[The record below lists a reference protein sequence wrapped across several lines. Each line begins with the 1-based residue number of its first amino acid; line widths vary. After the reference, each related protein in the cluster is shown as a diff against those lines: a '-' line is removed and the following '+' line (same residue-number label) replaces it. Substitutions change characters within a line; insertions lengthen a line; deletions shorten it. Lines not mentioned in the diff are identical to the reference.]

1 MGRVTAPWTSTG
13 ARPRGAQPPRLAW
26 ADTAR
31 GLALTLVVL
40 FHATD
45 YSIGYGFDAY
55 GVREVNDAV
64 RSLRMPLF
72 FAVSG
77 LFAGRWV
84 AGGWRPLLRGKVMFL
99 VWVFWLWEAV
109 TTLVRLYVG
118 WRRGTPAEVASEIL
132 LAPLIPR
139 TELWFLWTLAV
150 FFVVARAARRVP
162 VAAQLAVAGGVA
174 AAALAGWDVEVI
186 AWRSVAE
193 YLVFFLGGLH
203 LRTALL
209 HYAEGL
215 RWTTGLLS
223 VALWGIAVGLVRGL
237 ELEEVPGAYL
247 LCCVAGVPAGI
258 ALARGLATL
267 AARDVR
273 AADTVRRLGAR
284 TLPVYV
290 AHAALALIVVRAVD
304 LTVPTPPDPAGNL
317 LPVLAVPLVVWAG
330 LQVHDLLQRRGAWWM
345 YEPPGLERRVGG
357 RPVR

>member
-1 MGRVTAPWTSTG
+1 MTAPWTSTG
-13 ARPRGAQPPRLAW
+13 ARPREELPPRLAW

-45 YSIGYGFDAY
+45 YSIGFGFDAY

-99 VWVFWLWEAV
+99 VWVFWFWEAV
-109 TTLVRLYVG
+109 TTLVRLFVG
-118 WRRGTPAEVASEIL
+118 WRRGTPAEVTSEIL

-150 FFVVARAARRVP
+150 FFIVARAVRRVP
-162 VAAQLAVAGGVA
+162 VAAQIAVAGGLA
-174 AAALAGWDVEVI
+174 AVALAGWDAEVI
-186 AWRSVAE
+186 AWRAVAE

-203 LRTALL
+203 LRTALIRF
-209 HYAEGL
+209 ADGL
-215 RWTTGLLS
+215 GWTTGLLA
-223 VALWGIAVGLVRGL
+223 VALWAVAVGLVRGL
-237 ELEEVPGAYL
+237 ALEEVPGAYL

-258 ALARGLATL
+258 ALARGLASL
-267 AARDVR
+267 AAQDVR
-273 AADTVRRLGAR
+273 AADTVRGFGAR

-290 AHAALALIVVRAVD
+290 AHAALALLVVRAVD
-304 LTVPTPPDPAGNL
+304 LTVPTPPDPVGNL

-330 LQVHDLLQRRGAWWM
+330 LQVHDLLQRAGARWM
-345 YEPPGLERRVGG
+345 YEPPGLVGRVAGG
-357 RPVR
+357 RQGR